1 VGLVVSTGRS
11 QRHPN
16 APPSLIEECI
26 LIDTAFASWLL
37 ACRMNKVEAFDLRML
52 RSAWRTAW
60 VEGVIR
66 ERQRTETVAGVRI
79 NPDGRTDIVH

>member
-1 VGLVVSTGRS
+1 VGLVVSIRP

-16 APPSLIEECI
+16 APPALIEECI
-26 LIDTAFASWLL
+26 RIDTAFASWLL
-37 ACRMNKVEAFDLRML
+37 ANKLKENDLL
-52 RSAWRTAW
+52 DYHLVRSAWRTAW

-79 NPDGRTDIVH
+79 GSNGRTDIVH